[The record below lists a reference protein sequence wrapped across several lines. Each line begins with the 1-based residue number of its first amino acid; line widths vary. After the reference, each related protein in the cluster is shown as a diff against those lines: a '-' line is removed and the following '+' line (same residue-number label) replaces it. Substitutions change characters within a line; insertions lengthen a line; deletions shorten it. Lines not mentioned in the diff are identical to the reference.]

1 MSKYYL
7 FCNNN
12 QAYHALAHN
21 SIMCR
26 AFKPGDY
33 GVDTTSFMTENAIF
47 VTEGK
52 VCKELL
58 YLGSSDVYYPTVL
71 EIDDGCGE
79 GGDASPIP
87 ARKVFMEGDAVSLSE
102 DMVPLNRCKADDG
115 CMGAFIYGEIPLCY
129 LSRILF
135 LNDNDMR
142 NFRKSS
148 PDLWFPQDLFARMDG
163 GEANCHLTKEVLAF
177 VSSKADSYLTLE
189 DIASIRK
196 SVLVRDKEKAAAY
209 YMVEGT
215 KDWSCNGIRTNVDGA
230 LIRLLDRDDHFL
242 EDAAKTAEYEV
253 TNQSSAFDANS
264 FLAKQDD
271 ALEAGEDPLQNV
283 ILAKIKELLLT
294 NTESSFVDQDLFRLM
309 AQSIK
314 TIFTGKKELD
324 GVSEGLKAINDYV
337 YLRKEYDW
345 DATLSKL
352 SESSV
357 LQALMV
363 FLNQSRNIDFLRNVC
378 EDIPQELRRYAYM
391 MFGWYHGMA
400 SVDGSMKSNRQLE
413 RRLSD
418 IVVSQFPSDMIVS
431 SAGGSREFCHAAKEE
446 SSSAYGI
453 TPHFSVWYDC
463 EPSLALLL
471 KKATARQ
478 LDSLYKKANKPNQE
492 ASIKKPVRRASDK
505 DTSKNASGDRF
516 YKLREPVVPKNLPGM
531 DELLTPARYSTE
543 EIKACIKSFEDLLL
557 AQCTKENME
566 PDIDAYRDFFSSQ
579 KGRQSYRRYFTK
591 HSDEIQELCR
601 KVEK

>member
-1 MSKYYL
+1 
-7 FCNNN
+7 
-12 QAYHALAHN
+12 
-21 SIMCR
+21 
-26 AFKPGDY
+26 
-33 GVDTTSFMTENAIF
+33 
-47 VTEGK
+47 
-52 VCKELL
+52 
-58 YLGSSDVYYPTVL
+58 
-71 EIDDGCGE
+71 
-79 GGDASPIP
+79 
-87 ARKVFMEGDAVSLSE
+87 
-102 DMVPLNRCKADDG
+102 
-115 CMGAFIYGEIPLCY
+115 
-129 LSRILF
+129 
-135 LNDNDMR
+135 
-142 NFRKSS
+142 
-148 PDLWFPQDLFARMDG
+148 
-163 GEANCHLTKEVLAF
+163 
-177 VSSKADSYLTLE
+177 
-189 DIASIRK
+189 
-196 SVLVRDKEKAAAY
+196 
-209 YMVEGT
+209 
-215 KDWSCNGIRTNVDGA
+215 
-230 LIRLLDRDDHFL
+230 
-242 EDAAKTAEYEV
+242 
-253 TNQSSAFDANS
+253 
-264 FLAKQDD
+264 
-271 ALEAGEDPLQNV
+271 
-283 ILAKIKELLLT
+283 
-294 NTESSFVDQDLFRLM
+294 
-309 AQSIK
+309 
-314 TIFTGKKELD
+314 
-324 GVSEGLKAINDYV
+324 
-337 YLRKEYDW
+337 
-345 DATLSKL
+345 
-352 SESSV
+352 
-357 LQALMV
+357 
-363 FLNQSRNIDFLRNVC
+363 
-378 EDIPQELRRYAYM
+378 
-391 MFGWYHGMA
+391 MA